1 MDAAFE
7 TGFVM
12 GWVMSVT
19 VDEWSGGWDGGGGL
33 RQAGRYRYRE
43 GLDTQGSEAACLF
56 VRVWQTRYLTEVW
69 EKRLVASMW
78 TMRHMCCAQ
87 RRAMSSRAPPY
98 CIVLYAKVC

>member
-43 GLDTQGSEAACLF
+43 GWIHKARRRPGCLSEF
-56 VRVWQTRYLTEVW
+56 VKLG
-69 EKRLVASMW
+69 ASLRCGRNDW
-78 TMRHMCCAQ
+78 LRPCG
-87 RRAMSSRAPPY
+87 R
-98 CIVLYAKVC
+98 